1 MEAAKKHI
9 LALSPAHRMHARIP
23 VLMRPETNHKAN
35 SNEMRKKVGNLPRQE
50 RHGEAV

>member
-23 VLMRPETNHKAN
+23 VLMRPETNHKIN
-35 SNEMRKKVGNLPRQE
+35 VNEMREKVGSLPRQE

>member
-23 VLMRPETNHKAN
+23 VLMRPETNHKTN
-35 SNEMRKKVGNLPRQE
+35 VNEMREKVGDLPRQA

>member
-23 VLMRPETNHKAN
+23 VLMRPETNHKTN
-35 SNEMRKKVGNLPRQE
+35 INELRETVGDLPRQA